1 MDDEGD
7 RRPLFCFLEVKI
19 FMALTAENIQ
29 TMVPRC
35 LPSDEL
41 FVVKVQVSD
50 NPAKPKVTVIID
62 GDNGVSIDEC
72 ATISRRLAK
81 RMEDAY
87 GEEISYVLEV
97 TSPGADQPLTSA
109 RQYNRHIGRKL
120 KLVLKDGSEKT
131 GTLDEVLADGIKITE
146 EVKGKNKKT
155 ALLPAQVNFADIM
168 KTNIVISF
176 K

>member
-1 MDDEGD
+1 ML
-7 RRPLFCFLEVKI
+7 PS
-19 FMALTAENIQ
+19 
-29 TMVPRC
+29 C

-50 NPAKPKVTVIID
+50 NPAKPKITVILD
-62 GDNGVSIDEC
+62 GDNGVGIDEC
-72 ATISRRLAK
+72 ALVSRRLNNRIETAF
-81 RMEDAY
+81 

-97 TSPGADQPLTSA
+97 TSPGADQPLTSE
-109 RQYNRHIGRKL
+109 RQYKRHVGRKL

-131 GTLDEVLADGIKITE
+131 GTLEEVLADGIRITE
-146 EVKGKNKKT
+146 EAKEKSKKVT
-155 ALLPAQVNFADIM
+155 LVPSQVNFTDIV